1 MAVAYEKADVR
12 RRQLVA
18 AARAVLG
25 RDGMGG
31 GTLRAVAAEAG
42 VPLGTVHYI
51 FKTKEQLLRAVLE
64 DVLEQVGAVIAGS
77 PRGSADFGTSMRSSA
92 VEVWSKLVEQDTGE
106 QIMQYELTIWALR
119 TAGMEDLARWQYQ
132 LYIDTLTV
140 RWQKAAARAN
150 VTLAASPEQLARLL
164 LAGIDGLILQYL
176 ALRDAER
183 AKADIDALVEQL
195 VRYATDDSPG

>member
-140 RWQKAAARAN
+140 RWQKAAARAK

-195 VRYATDDSPG
+195 VRYATDD